1 MSEVNTELN
10 LDDNVNQSEAAKPAS
25 KVNYGEIIQNGVWK
39 QNPGVVQLLGLCPT
53 LAMTVSLV
61 NGFSLGLMTA
71 VVMAASNASVAP
83 IRKLVPTEIRIPVFI
98 LIIAALV
105 TVIDLSMH
113 AYLQSLHA
121 VLGIFIPLIV
131 TNCIVLARVEAFA
144 AKNPVAPSAL
154 DGFMMG
160 FGLAL
165 VLATLGGIREI
176 IGKGTLFSGID
187 LVFGPSAKAMI
198 LTVLPDYHG
207 FLLAILPPGAFI
219 GLGSLIATRNWLEQ
233 RKAARANLA
242 AIPSA
247 HISATH

>member
-1 MSEVNTELN
+1 MTET
-10 LDDNVNQSEAAKPAS
+10 NQSMTQAEQVATKP
-25 KVNYGEIIQNGVWK
+25 KVLYGEIIENGLWK
-39 QNPGVVQLLGLCPT
+39 QNPGLVQLLGLCPT

-83 IRKLVPTEIRIPVFI
+83 IRQWVPTEIRIPVFI

-105 TVIDLSMH
+105 TIIDLSMH

-165 VLATLGGIREI
+165 VLATLGGVREI

-187 LVFGPSAKAMI
+187 LVFGPSAKSMI
-198 LTVLPDYHG
+198 LTIIPDYHG

-219 GLGSLIATRNWLEQ
+219 GLASLIATRNWLAQ
-233 RKAARANLA
+233 RKAAQDKAAPAMLA
-242 AIPSA
+242 A
-247 HISATH
+247 H

>member
-1 MSEVNTELN
+1 MSEA
-10 LDDNVNQSEAAKPAS
+10 NQEVAQGAQVEEKSSP
-25 KVNYGEIIQNGVWK
+25 KVFYGDIVGNGLWK
-39 QNPGVVQLLGLCPT
+39 QNPGLVQLLGLCPT

-61 NGFSLGLMTA
+61 NGFSLGVMTA

-83 IRKLVPTEIRIPVFI
+83 IRQWVPTEIRIPVFI

-105 TVIDLSMH
+105 TIIDLSMH

-144 AKNPVAPSAL
+144 AKNPVVPSAL

-160 FGLAL
+160 FGLSL

-187 LVFGPSAKAMI
+187 LVFGPSAKSMI
-198 LTVLPDYHG
+198 LTIIPDYHG

-219 GLGSLIATRNWLEQ
+219 GLASLIATRNWLAQ
-233 RKAARANLA
+233 RKAARE
-242 AIPSA
+242 SA
-247 HISATH
+247 MPVAPQLATH